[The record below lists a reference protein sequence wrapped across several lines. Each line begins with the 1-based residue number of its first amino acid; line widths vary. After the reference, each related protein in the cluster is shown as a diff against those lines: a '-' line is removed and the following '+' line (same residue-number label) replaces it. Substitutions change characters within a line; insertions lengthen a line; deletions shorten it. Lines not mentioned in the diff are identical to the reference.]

1 MKATGPTKLETKKFI
16 SKMKKEG
23 KKRKEKL
30 WIDVAKR
37 IEKSRRTRVSV
48 NLWKI
53 DKMSKKFKGKIL
65 LVPGKVLSTGS
76 IESKA
81 EVAALEFSEKALK
94 KIKEKKGNAMS
105 LNELLE
111 KKTKAKEIVILK

>member
-1 MKATGPTKLETKKFI
+1 MKATGPTKLENKKLI
-16 SKMKKEG
+16 SRLKKEG

-30 WIDVAKR
+30 WIEVAKR
-37 IEKSRRTRVSV
+37 LEKARRARVSV

-53 DKMSKKFKGKIL
+53 DKLSKKFKGKIL

-76 IESKA
+76 LESRA

-94 KIKEKKGNAMS
+94 KIKEKKGNAMN

-111 KKTKAKEIVILK
+111 KKAKAKEIVILK